1 MSLSKSPVAADEDS
15 DPPMEMEVE
24 EDPEEEEDPVEEEY
38 EEEEDPEEE
47 EYEEVE
53 VEEEVEEEEEKG
65 EEEEKEERG
74 EEEEEVEEVE
84 EEEEE
89 AEEEEEEE
97 EEEVEEEEEEEEEVE
112 EEEEEE
118 EEVVVEEVEEE
129 EEAGEDKFEVSEPP
143 ADAAKEPED
152 LSQHMES
159 EGQERNL
166 RLVSSVAVNPDTVS
180 AENNDSCKVLTMEKE
195 DFQLEHVTRSSPNSR
210 INVGSAEDDKHQ
222 GLDVANESN
231 GSPLQCKTLEA
242 YNEPSCDSK
251 VYLCGAKESGTI
263 KSSSD
268 AEKDVATDTQRRG
281 CSVENACI
289 NTQNS
294 INKTKQLDTHSGDGM
309 KQMTSRFSRFTSP
322 DMRTRSLSPTAEMK
336 DINKRP
342 AIICSFFAKG
352 WCIRGSSCRFLHIK
366 DNANN
371 TGQQAEG
378 DLFST
383 NCKRERQL
391 EEGLRGNAE
400 TSGMPDA
407 PVPLA
412 ASLVSSS
419 LHSSEFSVKA
429 TIQDEQEASLSQ
441 RPSQDKQK
449 FPILSKENLSS
460 KKHVLSIGRDSS
472 ASRDVSIPENRSIFN
487 ASTNYFSRNLSS
499 YPSCVEG
506 LAPIENK
513 YASQA
518 SAPSSYSIS
527 SNLSVGASTLD
538 AQKLLKSGKE
548 YHAPRSTF
556 LGSEWEE
563 MPLTSQSGVWLHAT
577 GYKRKIS
584 SYDWEPSVPFRPSF
598 FITSAGISSSGDM
611 YDPFHP
617 CVEITNIGDGSLK
630 ASFFTHGPPIQSSS
644 QLRTYGDCAV
654 AGDKVEDIIDD
665 KSSVS
670 SHHRFYENEANKHC
684 APSEKDDCAHE
695 TETTARTYLNSHNG
709 KASIGE
715 NTVAV
720 EDNIK
725 TEVEQ
730 TENGARYQG
739 EGSGLKKRRV
749 DKAQKNNEMNVDFQM
764 DGNMQNDSKA
774 VKIFR
779 AALVDLVKELLKPSW
794 QEGYLS
800 KDAHNKIV
808 KKSVD
813 KVIST
818 LQPHQIPTTIDA
830 VNHYISS
837 SRLKIG
843 KLVDGYV
850 NKYSKS

>member
-1 MSLSKSPVAADEDS
+1 MSLSKSPVAANEDS

-24 EDPEEEEDPVEEEY
+24 EDPEEEEYEEEDAVEEEY
-38 EEEEDPEEE
+38 EDEEDPEEE

-65 EEEEKEERG
+65 EEEEKEESR
-74 EEEEEVEEVE
+74 EEEV
-84 EEEEE
+84 
-89 AEEEEEEE
+89 EEE
-97 EEEVEEEEEEEEEVE
+97 EEEVEEEADEEEEEVVEVE
-112 EEEEEE
+112 EEEEE
-118 EEVVVEEVEEE
+118 VAME

-143 ADAAKEPED
+143 ADAAKDPED

-242 YNEPSCDSK
+242 YKEPSCDSK

-268 AEKDVATDTQRRG
+268 AGKDVATDIQRKG

-289 NTQNS
+289 STQNS
-294 INKTKQLDTHSGDGM
+294 MNKIKQSDTHSGDEM
-309 KQMTSRFSRFTSP
+309 KQMTSRFTSP
-322 DMRTRSLSPTAEMK
+322 DMRTRSLSPPAGMK

-352 WCIRGSSCRFLHIK
+352 WCIKGSSCRFLHIK
-366 DNANN
+366 DNVNN

-378 DLFST
+378 DMFST
-383 NCKRERQL
+383 NCKRERQS
-391 EEGLRGNAE
+391 EEGLRGHAE

-407 PVPLA
+407 RVPLA

-419 LHSSEFSVKA
+419 LHSSEFSVKEI
-429 TIQDEQEASLSQ
+429 IQDEQEASPSQ

-449 FPILSKENLSS
+449 FPLLSKENLSS
-460 KKHVLSIGRDSS
+460 KNHVLSIGRDSS
-472 ASRDVSIPENRSIFN
+472 TSRDVSIPENRSIFN
-487 ASTNYFSRNLSS
+487 ASNNYFSRNLSS
-499 YPSCVEG
+499 YPSFVEG
-506 LAPIENK
+506 LAPIENR

-577 GYKRKIS
+577 GYRRKIS
-584 SYDWEPSVPFRPSF
+584 SCDWEPSVPFRPSF

-644 QLRTYGDCAV
+644 QVRTYGDCAV

-684 APSEKDDCAHE
+684 APSEKDGCAHE

-730 TENGARYQG
+730 TEIGARYQG

-818 LQPHQIPTTIDA
+818 LQPHQIPTTLDA